1 MISAIIVDNRLNSL
15 KNLFNN
21 VINHFKEIQL
31 THIATTILEAY
42 NIIANNQI
50 NLVFI
55 SLDIIDSNTTYTLNK
70 LYNINI
76 LNINTTFIFYKN
88 NTIKKNIS
96 NLYTKSC
103 VINMDLPL
111 STIHANIKQIINCIN
126 NQFDISKVY
135 NNIIDQLLSIGYNF
149 KYKGTQYILDSI
161 FYIYKK
167 NNISLLDNLEKNVF
181 PHICTKYSK
190 SLNNIK
196 TNIIKA
202 TNYAYLY
209 QNKNLI
215 KSYFKMDIKP
225 TPKIVISIILDKVT
239 SHT

>member
-1 MISAIIVDNRLNSL
+1 MISAIIVNNRLNSL

-135 NNIIDQLLSIGYNF
+135 NNIIDQLY
-149 KYKGTQYILDSI
+149 
-161 FYIYKK
+161 
-167 NNISLLDNLEKNVF
+167 
-181 PHICTKYSK
+181 
-190 SLNNIK
+190 
-196 TNIIKA
+196 
-202 TNYAYLY
+202 
-209 QNKNLI
+209 
-215 KSYFKMDIKP
+215 
-225 TPKIVISIILDKVT
+225 
-239 SHT
+239 

>member
-76 LNINTTFIFYKN
+76 LNINTTFIF
-88 NTIKKNIS
+88 
-96 NLYTKSC
+96 
-103 VINMDLPL
+103 
-111 STIHANIKQIINCIN
+111 
-126 NQFDISKVY
+126 
-135 NNIIDQLLSIGYNF
+135 
-149 KYKGTQYILDSI
+149 
-161 FYIYKK
+161 
-167 NNISLLDNLEKNVF
+167 
-181 PHICTKYSK
+181 
-190 SLNNIK
+190 
-196 TNIIKA
+196 
-202 TNYAYLY
+202 
-209 QNKNLI
+209 
-215 KSYFKMDIKP
+215 
-225 TPKIVISIILDKVT
+225 
-239 SHT
+239 